1 MSYTITG
8 RVVATKHAG
17 TSTMGNPSYWVTLD
31 TGDIFRTSANAGIAY
46 GITNR
51 NFRDEAHVFSLTKAG
66 RISGAMSVARYLATT
81 DGKDARARSIHNEGI
96 GTA

>member
-1 MSYTITG
+1 MSHTITG

-17 TSTMGNPSYWVTLD
+17 TSNMGNPSYWVALD

-46 GITNR
+46 EITNR
-51 NFRDEAHVFSLTKAG
+51 NFRDEAHTFTLTKAG